1 MSDVKTIGSVIA
13 ELRKKKG
20 VTQEGLAKVVGV
32 SAQAVSKWENGG
44 VPDVELLPEIADFFE
59 VSVDELFGRPVG
71 SVNITAAIFDHVRKT
86 KPDSEERFKTV
97 FELCWDI
104 ERAIFDFCSDVN
116 EDLVAHTTVKDYE
129 AINKPDAQQNSC
141 VLTDYGFTQMGIANR
156 LQYFLCVPEM
166 KDKQKSLFN
175 NVDYTAFFGDLAD
188 KDVFRA
194 FVFLFSRDVKKAFT
208 EHLLVKELNVSVNKA
223 QEIVGVLTKYQ
234 LVHKTQLELD
244 DEIKNVYNLIPRPTF
259 VGLLILAR
267 EMMEPTHRFAYHSDN
282 RSKPLLA

>member
-1 MSDVKTIGSVIA
+1 MSNVKTIGSVIA

-20 VTQEGLAKVVGV
+20 VTQEGLAKAVGV

-59 VSVDELFGRPVG
+59 VSVDELFGRQVG

-104 ERAIFDFCSDVN
+104 ERSIFDFCSDVN

-129 AINKPDAQQNSC
+129 AINKPHAQQNSC

-188 KDVFRA
+188 KDVFRT

-259 VGLLILAR
+259 MGLLILAR